1 MSTLTLIR
9 HGQATAFAKNS
20 DRLTTLGEQQAHR
33 LGEVWAAEGISF
45 NRVLCGTLERQR
57 RTAEIVCGYLS
68 NVPEMEVD
76 AAFNEYDATGV
87 TSHLAGLLSE
97 RDAEFAAMRA
107 AFEAHKGAEDRNKY
121 FQRMFERLM
130 TVWLEDGVEAP
141 VVESAS
147 AFFARVERVLTGI
160 VTSAGPNQR
169 VAVFT
174 SGGVI
179 GRAVQWATKAPP
191 RAALELNWRVRN
203 CSITEFLYSGGRV
216 SLDLFNST
224 AHLPSKMVTYR

>member
-1 MSTLTLIR
+1 MSTLTLVR

-33 LGEVWAAEGISF
+33 LGEAWAAEGIGF

-57 RTAEIVCGYLS
+57 KTAEIVCGYLV
-68 NVPEMEVD
+68 NAPEMEVD

-87 TSHLAGLLSE
+87 TTHLAGLLAE
-97 RDAEFAAMRA
+97 RDPAFAALRS
-107 AFEAHKGAEDRNKY
+107 AFELHNGTEDRNKS

-130 TVWLEDGVEAP
+130 TVWLEDGVAAP
-141 VVESAS
+141 LVEPAS
-147 AFFARVERVLTGI
+147 TFFARVERALTVI
-160 VTSAGPNQR
+160 VSNAEPNQR

-179 GRAVQWATKAPP
+179 GRTVQWVTNAPP

-203 CSITEFLYSGGRV
+203 CSITEFLYSSGRV